1 MTDVIKLI
9 HPKTGTVR
17 EIDVTNENK
26 FMILK
31 RAGFILFKDYKP
43 PKVKEDV
50 PEPTLAE
57 IVAKEGVKVEV
68 AGKKVAAE
76 VAVHEEIMVPG
87 DEILVSKAAA
97 EMIEDFEIDLGML
110 EGTGKDGKITAP
122 DVEKFLE
129 AQAAE
134 GLAGEDG
141 SGEDESA
148 QEAPGEELE
157 SDEGNLAGEGVDDA
171 ESEAGATDDEVSAP
185 ESDENAE
192 GE

>member
-1 MTDVIKLI
+1 MADVIKLI
-9 HPKTGTVR
+9 HPKIGTVR

-26 FMILK
+26 FKILK

-76 VAVHEEIMVPG
+76 VAVHEDVQLPESPK
-87 DEILVSKAAA
+87 DEILVSKAADTL
-97 EMIEDFEIDLGML
+97 IKNLDLDL
-110 EGTGKDGKITAP
+110 ALIVGTGKDGKITVT
-122 DVEKFLE
+122 DVDKHIKEL
-129 AQAAE
+129 
-134 GLAGEDG
+134 
-141 SGEDESA
+141 EDETA
-148 QEAPGEELE
+148 QEAPSEELE
-157 SDEGNLAGEGVDDA
+157 SDEGNLAEDHEEDGLG
-171 ESEAGATDDEVSAP
+171 EAGAPGEEDEAP

-192 GE
+192 GK

>member
-9 HPKTGTVR
+9 HPKTGRVR
-17 EIDVTNENK
+17 EIGITNENK
-26 FMILK
+26 FRILK

-43 PKVKEDV
+43 PKPKEDV

-76 VAVHEEIMVPG
+76 VAVHEDVKLPS
-87 DEILVSKAAA
+87 DEILVSKAADTL
-97 EMIEDFEIDLGML
+97 IKNLDLDL
-110 EGTGKDGKITAP
+110 ARITGTGKDGKITVT
-122 DVEKFLE
+122 DVDSHIKEL
-129 AQAAE
+129 
-134 GLAGEDG
+134 
-141 SGEDESA
+141 EDETA

-157 SDEGNLAGEGVDDA
+157 EDEGNLAEDHEEDGLG
-171 ESEAGATDDEVSAP
+171 EAGAPGEEDEAP